1 MSYRAKGLGT
11 KFEIKNNLIMF
22 KDYRC
27 VVVALKLG
35 DISVK
40 YFISK
45 FFKITEKL
53 QIVNIFYLLY
63 L

>member
-1 MSYRAKGLGT
+1 MSYRAKRLGT

-45 FFKITEKL
+45 YLKITEKL
-53 QIVNIFYLLY
+53 HIVNIFYLLY
-63 L
+63 F